1 MTDFIPPY
9 PKRHKK
15 NLGPINLVKYARRDL
30 LSIWT
35 EDAFDRQFMSMKIIN
50 RSIFIANHPDVIR
63 HILVTNHGNYEKK
76 NPLMRKALAPLLGDG
91 LFISDGAV
99 WQKHREL
106 EEPMFN
112 AEQVARYSEVMIKA
126 VEERA
131 RQWAAYQSGS
141 LISVLPEMVQLAAE
155 IICRILFGT
164 QISAEQIG
172 QLIADFT
179 DYYQVTEQTDFNA
192 FFGLPSWMPGKK
204 SGKVSQATQTIHA
217 IFDKII
223 AENEKTGD
231 TDTLLAKFLK
241 LQSHTETA
249 STLTRE
255 QIRHE
260 IIVLFMVG
268 YETTAN
274 TLAWAWYLISQCPEV
289 EQRLHEEVDSVLGN
303 RSASFTDVANLT
315 YTRAIIEE
323 TMRLYPPI
331 PVLSREAAAADMIR
345 KRHVPAGSMMMIVPW
360 LLHRHKQYWQN
371 PDHFIPERFLDEK
384 PNNFTYIPFSIGPR
398 ECIGKYFGTVEATL
412 CLAILARRFNLRNPD
427 GQEVSHECRLTL
439 RPKGELPMHIIAR

>member
-15 NLGPINLVKYARRDL
+15 NLGPIDLIKHARRDL
-30 LSIWT
+30 LSIWP

-112 AEQVARYSEVMIKA
+112 AEQVAKYSGIMIKTI
-126 VEERA
+126 EERA
-131 RQWAAYQSGS
+131 RQWAVYPPGN
-141 LISVLPEMVQLAAE
+141 LVSVLPEMVSLTAE
-155 IICRILFGT
+155 IISRVLFGLR
-164 QISAEQIG
+164 INAEQIN
-172 QLIADFT
+172 QLITGFT

-192 FFGLPSWMPGKK
+192 FFGLPSWLQGKK
-204 SGKVSQATQTIHA
+204 SDKASQAAQAIHDL
-217 IFDKII
+217 FDEII
-223 AENEKTGD
+223 AETEKNGE

-241 LQSHTETA
+241 LQNNAEAA
-249 STLTRE
+249 SSLTRE
-255 QIRHE
+255 QIRYE
-260 IIVLFMVG
+260 VTVLFMAG

-289 EQRLHEEVDSVLGN
+289 ERRLHEEVDSVLGN
-303 RSASFTDVANLT
+303 RSASFSDVAKLT

-323 TMRLYPPI
+323 TMRLYPPV
-331 PVLSREAAAADMIR
+331 PVLFREAEAEDVIR

-384 PNNFTYIPFSIGPR
+384 PNDFTYIPFSAGPR

-412 CLAILARRFNLRNPD
+412 CLAILARHFSLRNPD

-439 RPKGELPMHIIAR
+439 RPKGELPMHIIVR